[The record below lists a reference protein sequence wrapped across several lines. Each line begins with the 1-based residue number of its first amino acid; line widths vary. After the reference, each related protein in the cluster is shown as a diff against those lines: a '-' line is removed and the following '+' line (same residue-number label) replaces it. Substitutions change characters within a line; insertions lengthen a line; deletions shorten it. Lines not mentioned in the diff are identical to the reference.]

1 MALTPEKR
9 EALKLARKRIQSR
22 KNRFICHALRFV
34 SIRHPHLRAAC
45 ASLERYIA
53 QQIGGERW
61 TLETWQDAN
70 GFGDRV
76 EEQRRQDRI
85 AWIDWMLDEP
95 KEA

>member
-1 MALTPEKR
+1 MRAALVI
-9 EALKLARKRIQSR
+9 ARKRIQSR

-70 GFGDRV
+70 GFGGRSDYQVRL
-76 EEQRRQDRI
+76 DRI